1 MKYYFKNLASIIL
14 IGLLLNACVTSG
26 KDVIS
31 SAKEKVFNRASDENN
46 NVGLSLEVDNIEQTE
61 EENVKISDHRNLNI
75 IIPSFDPGSE
85 NNEKVFQELRNF
97 EARRFAVKLKAAL
110 EGTNKV
116 GAVRVTP
123 NTSASGQIYVLG
135 KIKESNGY
143 KVKIKVKV
151 IDASGK
157 KILDKIFSEKIDSSH
172 YNNVRT
178 RNIDAYNPLF
188 EKVALKI
195 VEKIEKLN
203 AKKVYDLINVS
214 NLRFGA
220 EFSPESF
227 NEYLGRKNNK
237 FSLKALPSEDDPMWQ
252 RVNSIMIRE
261 QLFVDSLQSHYDKF
275 ANLSNQS
282 YILWQNQ
289 SYNEIIAERKA
300 KTKAVGRGILGA
312 LSIAAAV
319 ASASAPR
326 SERNNNFSGEVA
338 MLTLAGKLL
347 EDAAKY
353 KAEAKMHR
361 DSIKE
366 LGDSIDAELAP
377 NVIEFENKTIELSG
391 NAKQQFIEWRNFLKK
406 MYELEKTPEV
416 QL

>member
-46 NVGLSLEVDNIEQTE
+46 NVGLSLEVDNIEQKE